1 MSLPTSTS
9 TPGVGDLIQA
19 AGTQALDTDGGVRI
33 GGYLLEKVLG
43 IGGMGAT
50 VYLGR
55 SESCDPSVA
64 AIKVLPKEF
73 VGDGDTT
80 RRFERESGI
89 LRGINHEN
97 IVEVFDIGIADD
109 GSRYIVMEYLR
120 GGSLA
125 KVLAD
130 ETRISKRRAVELV
143 SSLCAALSELH
154 SRDIT
159 HRDIKPGN
167 VLLAEDGTAK
177 LADFGLARFIDPTTL
192 SNPLTQTGD
201 TLGTVAYM
209 APEQLGATK
218 KANARSD
225 IYSLG
230 VVLYQLLTGIMPVGN
245 VRPLSE
251 VRPELSHLEAVVT
264 RAIESEPE
272 RRFESAREFGEALVR
287 AHEAGRPR
295 VLTRRRILT
304 ATAAVGT
311 AAAVGKFWPRT
322 ESRNPFWVDLDKAQ
336 RRFNPSDS
344 NEVVLRAGDLNASFR
359 IHASTTPLSYRLETT
374 DVPEAWLAPLSLSEI
389 VSGKPIGESARCG
402 LKRMEIQVPAAA
414 RSTEPPRITLTNLS
428 AALPDSEEFVRF
440 YQSCELLNRLD
451 ASGILGRQSDR
462 LAFDESQ
469 CTDFDS
475 FCEFAGIDDMT
486 AAEVATASAASAALI
501 RVGAYQLLKT
511 PTMPPHAAT
520 VEGDDFSV
528 DSWEARTRLEVVA
541 AMIVEPWLFS
551 QAESAMRPVYDVQK
565 PNPPS
570 MHIVGA
576 WLGVV

>member
-1 MSLPTSTS
+1 
-9 TPGVGDLIQA
+9 
-19 AGTQALDTDGGVRI
+19 
-33 GGYLLEKVLG
+33 
-43 IGGMGAT
+43 MGAT

-143 SSLCAALSELH
+143 SSLCASLSELH

-201 TLGTVAYM
+201 TLGTLAYM

-251 VRPELSHLEAVVT
+251 VRPELSHLDAVVT

-272 RRFESAREFGEALVR
+272 RRFETAREFGEALIQ

-295 VLTRRRILT
+295 LLTRRRILT

-311 AAAVGKFWPRT
+311 AAAVGKFWPGT
-322 ESRNPFWVDLDKAQ
+322 ESRNPFWVDLDKAK
-336 RRFNPSDS
+336 RRFNPSES

-359 IHASTTPLSYRLETT
+359 IHASTTPLSYRLETM

-389 VSGKPIGESARCG
+389 VGGKPIGESARCG
-402 LKRMEIQVPAAA
+402 LKRMEIQIPAAA
-414 RSTEPPRITLTNLS
+414 RGTEPPRLSLTNLS
-428 AALPDSEEFVRF
+428 AAHPESEEFARL

-451 ASGILGRQSDR
+451 ASGILGRQADR
-462 LAFDESQ
+462 IALDDTQ
-469 CTDFDS
+469 GTDFDR
-475 FCEFAGIDDMT
+475 FCEFAGVDDMT
-486 AAEVATASAASAALI
+486 ASEVATADSARAALI

-511 PTMPPHAAT
+511 PAMPPHAAMA
-520 VEGDDFSV
+520 EGDDFSV
-528 DSWEARTRLEVVA
+528 DLWEARTRLDVVA
-541 AMIVEPWLFS
+541 AMIAEPWILS
-551 QAESAMRPVYDVQK
+551 RAESVIRPIYDAQK
-565 PNPPS
+565 PDSPATQ
-570 MHIVGA
+570 IVGE
-576 WLGVV
+576 WLGIV

>member
-9 TPGVGDLIQA
+9 APGVGDLIQA
-19 AGTQALDTDGGVRI
+19 AGSQALGSDGGMRI

-73 VGDGDTT
+73 VEDGDTT

-89 LRGINHEN
+89 LRGLTHEN

-109 GSRYIVMEYLR
+109 GSHYIVMEYLK

-130 ETRISKRRAVELV
+130 ETRISKRRAVRLV

-167 VLLAEDGTAK
+167 ILLADDGTAK
-177 LADFGLARFIDPTTL
+177 LADFGLARFINPTTL
-192 SNPLTQTGD
+192 SNPLTQTCD

-218 KANARSD
+218 KANIRSD

-251 VRPELSHLEAVVT
+251 VRPKLSHLDAVVT
-264 RAIESEPE
+264 RAIEAEPE
-272 RRFESAREFGEALVR
+272 RRFETAREFGEALVR
-287 AHEAGRPR
+287 AHEAGRPG
-295 VLTRRRILT
+295 VVTRRRILS
-304 ATAAVGT
+304 GT
-311 AAAVGKFWPRT
+311 AVVGAAAAIGKFWPRT
-322 ESRNPFWVDLDKAQ
+322 ESRNPFWADLDRAQ
-336 RRFNPSDS
+336 RRFNPSES
-344 NEVVLRAGDLNASFR
+344 NEIVLRVGDLNASFR
-359 IHASTTPLSYRLETT
+359 IHASTTPLSYRLETA
-374 DVPEAWLAPLSLSEI
+374 DVPGAWLAPLSLSEI
-389 VSGKPIGESARCG
+389 VVGKPIGESARCG
-402 LKRMEIQVPAAA
+402 LKRMAFQIPVTA
-414 RSTEPPRITLTNLS
+414 RGTEPSRLALANLS
-428 AALPDSEEFVRF
+428 VALPDSEEFDRF

-451 ASGILGRQSDR
+451 AAGILGRQADR
-462 LAFDESQ
+462 IALDDTQ

-475 FCEFAGIDDMT
+475 FCEFAGVDDMT
-486 AAEVATASAASAALI
+486 ASEVATADAASAALI
-501 RVGAYQLLKT
+501 RVGAYQLLKA
-511 PTMPPHAAT
+511 PAMPPHAAMA
-520 VEGDDFSV
+520 EGDDFSV
-528 DSWEARTRLEVVA
+528 DLWEARTRLEVVA

-551 QAESAMRPVYDVQK
+551 QAESAMRPVYDALK
-565 PNPPS
+565 PDSPATQ
-570 MHIVGA
+570 IVGE
-576 WLGVV
+576 WLGIV